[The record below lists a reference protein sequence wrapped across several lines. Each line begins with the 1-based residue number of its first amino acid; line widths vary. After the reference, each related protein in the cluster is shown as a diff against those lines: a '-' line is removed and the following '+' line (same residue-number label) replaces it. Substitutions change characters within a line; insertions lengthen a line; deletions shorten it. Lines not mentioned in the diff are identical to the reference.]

1 MKYNLPDDFE
11 KESIDFDYFKRVAT
25 GSLNIYLREKDGKY
39 YPSNEKDFTHISG
52 GGWQFVPESGTSKT
66 ISKNLDYYTNLMYQ
80 YGNRLTSMTIQE
92 FANYI
97 IDFCVLNSYKYS
109 NMLLT
114 EMQEY
119 GMIDNYDKN
128 STITTD
134 FEGTEKDKVDYNG
147 NEYLNKEGTE
157 THTNT
162 KSGSESLSHGLT
174 NALYKNATNNSDTL
188 TLANKNQNS
197 GSDNTTYNNVK
208 DELKIEYDDR
218 SDVKG
223 FSNRHDDHTKT
234 FEDRKNIV
242 TEYTHGNIG
251 VTTSA
256 QMLEAERELADFST
270 FKTMFIDL
278 VKEVSIML

>member
-11 KESIDFDYFKRVAT
+11 KETIDFNYFKTIAN
-25 GSLNIYLREKDGKY
+25 GQLNIYLKEKDGKY
-39 YPSNEKDFTHISG
+39 YPSNEKDFEHLSG
-52 GGWQFVPESGTSKT
+52 GGWKFVPDNGNIKIVSNNIEFFS
-66 ISKNLDYYTNLMYQ
+66 NLMYQ
-80 YGNRLTSMTIQE
+80 YGYRLTSFSSNE

-97 IDFCVLNSYKYS
+97 IDFCVLNAYKYS

-119 GMIDNYDKN
+119 GMIDNYNKN
-128 STITTD
+128 SEITTN
-134 FEGTEKDKVDYNG
+134 FEGSEKDNVVYNG
-147 NEYLNKEGTE
+147 SEFLNKSGTE
-157 THTNT
+157 THTNI

-174 NALYKNATNNSDTL
+174 NELFKNATNNSSSL

-208 DELKIEYDDR
+208 DELKIEYGNR

-223 FSNRHDDHTKT
+223 FSNRFDDHTKS
-234 FEDRKNIV
+234 FENRKNV
-242 TEYTHGNIG
+242 VMEHTHGNIG

-278 VKEVSIML
+278 VKEVSIMI